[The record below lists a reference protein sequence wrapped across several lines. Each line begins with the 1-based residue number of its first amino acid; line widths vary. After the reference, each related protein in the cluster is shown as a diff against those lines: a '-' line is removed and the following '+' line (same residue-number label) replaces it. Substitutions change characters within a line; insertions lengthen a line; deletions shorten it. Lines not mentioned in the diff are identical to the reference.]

1 MLLALHKPTNI
12 PKLTDITTGADASQE
27 LDGIGAFGRKAV
39 SKNTLQHLAQSELTY
54 PVIPVERDCLLL
66 AVNSKNFQGLVWLSS
81 WFEVVSAY
89 RDKNSVYHVRLRIND
104 EPVEVD
110 YDALHPKDI
119 SRLTKFGLLMDIKY
133 ADELSKYLFR
143 RIANLKAEEQ
153 VSGMGFM
160 VNDEKLTF
168 RGYDEDPQIL
178 YYTDTSLTEYIGG
191 LNKLLT
197 NPAIMFALCCS
208 CASLFLAFL
217 GIACELPLM
226 SFIVSFYGKST
237 TGKSTAQTLM
247 ASVFTDPKNKK
258 IYIPFFGTL
267 NAIIKNLASKFGVPQ
282 LFDEATV
289 ASGIN
294 MESLLYTITLEQD
307 KSRCNS
313 SAALRTPDTWKLI
326 AITSSENRLLSD
338 RHMHNRG
345 LDARVLSFELAFT
358 DNREH
363 SDDIHDFCNK
373 NYGMLGKALSEQL
386 LCADQDAM
394 IQKYDDCKESMRNAI
409 DDAESF
415 DLAERL
421 INEYAVIL
429 LAGEVL
435 VELGVNIDID
445 SITALMA
452 DNCSTIREATD
463 IAGKYYHHLVNYAV
477 LHPYAEGIKKDEQT
491 GSVAFIDELFLR
503 VLSDYGASNPNLVIK
518 ELDSAGYLFKRKKNA
533 RKNRLR
539 FGGTLVNCYEILLP
553 KGDAGSDDDCMTL
566 EYILTHFEGIDE
578 S

>member
-217 GIACELPLM
+217 GIACGLPLM

-326 AITSSENRLLSD
+326 AITSSESKLLSD
-338 RHMHNRG
+338 RQMHNKG
-345 LDARVLSFELAFT
+345 LDVRVLNFELGFT
-358 DNREH
+358 DNRKH
-363 SDDIHDFCNK
+363 SDEIHNFCGK
-373 NYGMLGKALSEQL
+373 NYGVLGKALSEQL
-386 LCADQDAM
+386 LSADHNVM
-394 IQKYDDCKESMRNAI
+394 IQQYDECKETMRNAI
-409 DDAESF
+409 DDAATF

-429 LAGEVL
+429 LAGQEL
-435 VELGVNIDID
+435 SKLGVSIDIEG
-445 SITALMA
+445 ITALMA
-452 DNCSTIREATD
+452 DNCSTICETTD
-463 IAGKYYHHLVNYAV
+463 IAEKYYHHLVNYAV

-491 GSVAFIDELFLR
+491 GSVAFIDELFLK
-503 VLSDYGASNPNLVIK
+503 VLSDYGASDPDLVIK
-518 ELDSAGYLFKRKKNA
+518 ELDTAGYLFRRKKNA
-533 RKNRLR
+533 LKNRLR
-539 FGGTLVNCYEILLP
+539 FGGVLVSCYEILLS
-553 KGDAGSDDDCMTL
+553 KDDADSDDGCMTL

>member
-1 MLLALHKPTNI
+1 MALIKPANI
-12 PKLTDITTGADASQE
+12 PKLPQGYTINPLLKMINCIPEFGNVRAKKKD
-27 LDGIGAFGRKAV
+27 LDNLSF
-39 SKNTLQHLAQSELTY
+39 SEPSY
-54 PVIPVERDCLLL
+54 PFMPVKDKCVIL
-66 AVNSKNFQGLVWLSS
+66 AVTKKGFNGLVWLCG

-89 RDKNSVYHVRLRIND
+89 RDKNNVYRVRLRIND
-104 EPVEVD
+104 KLVEVD
-110 YDALHPKDI
+110 YDSLHPKDI
-119 SRLTKFGLLMDIKY
+119 SKLTRYGLIFDPDY
-133 ADELSKYLFR
+133 AVSLSKYIFMTVARL
-143 RIANLKAEEQ
+143 NVEERF
-153 VSGMGFM
+153 SGVGFM
-160 VNDEKLTF
+160 FNDNTLTF
-168 RGYDEDPQIL
+168 KGYDEEPQML
-178 YYTDTSLTEYIGG
+178 DYTKDTPLTEYIDV
-191 LNKLLT
+191 LNGLLT

-217 GIACELPLM
+217 SMVCGLPLM

-247 ASVFTDPKNKK
+247 ASVYTDPKDKK
-258 IYIPFFGTL
+258 VYIPFFGTL
-267 NAIIKNLASKFGVPQ
+267 NAIIKNFSQKFGVPQ

-289 ASGIN
+289 ASGLN

-313 SAALRTPDTWKLI
+313 NADLRTPDTWKLI
-326 AITSSENRLLSD
+326 AITSSENRLLNE

-373 NYGMLGKALSEQL
+373 NYGMLGKALSKQL

-394 IQKYDDCKESMRNAI
+394 IQKYDDCKENMRNAI

-452 DNCSTIREATD
+452 DNCSTIRETTD

-503 VLSDYGASNPNLVIK
+503 VLSDYGASNPDLVIK
-518 ELDSAGYLFKRKKNA
+518 ELDAAGYLFKRKRNA

-553 KGDAGSDDDCMTL
+553 KGDSGSDDGCMTL

>member
-1 MLLALHKPTNI
+1 
-12 PKLTDITTGADASQE
+12 
-27 LDGIGAFGRKAV
+27 
-39 SKNTLQHLAQSELTY
+39 
-54 PVIPVERDCLLL
+54 
-66 AVNSKNFQGLVWLSS
+66 
-81 WFEVVSAY
+81 
-89 RDKNSVYHVRLRIND
+89 
-104 EPVEVD
+104 
-110 YDALHPKDI
+110 
-119 SRLTKFGLLMDIKY
+119 
-133 ADELSKYLFR
+133 
-143 RIANLKAEEQ
+143 
-153 VSGMGFM
+153 
-160 VNDEKLTF
+160 
-168 RGYDEDPQIL
+168 
-178 YYTDTSLTEYIGG
+178 
-191 LNKLLT
+191 
-197 NPAIMFALCCS
+197 
-208 CASLFLAFL
+208 
-217 GIACELPLM
+217 
-226 SFIVSFYGKST
+226 
-237 TGKSTAQTLM
+237 M
-247 ASVFTDPKNKK
+247 ASVYTDPKDKK
-258 IYIPFFGTL
+258 VYIPFFGTL
-267 NAIIKNLASKFGVPQ
+267 NAIIKNFSQKFGVPQ

-289 ASGIN
+289 ASGLN

-313 SAALRTPDTWKLI
+313 KADLRTPDTWKLI

-394 IQKYDDCKESMRNAI
+394 IQKYDDCKENMRNAI

-421 INEYAVIL
+421 INEFAVIL

-445 SITALMA
+445 GITAIMA
-452 DNCSTIREATD
+452 ENCNSIREATD

-503 VLSDYGASNPNLVIK
+503 VLSDYGASNPDLVIK
-518 ELDSAGYLFKRKKNA
+518 ELDAAGYLFKRKRNA

-553 KGDAGSDDDCMTL
+553 EDDAGSDDGCMTL

>member
-217 GIACELPLM
+217 GIACDLPLM

-326 AITSSENRLLSD
+326 AITSSESKLLSD
-338 RHMHNRG
+338 RQMHNKG
-345 LDARVLSFELAFT
+345 LDVRVLNFELGFT
-358 DNREH
+358 DNRKH
-363 SDDIHDFCNK
+363 SDEIHNFCGK
-373 NYGMLGKALSEQL
+373 NYGVLGKALSEQL
-386 LCADQDAM
+386 LSADHNVM
-394 IQKYDDCKESMRNAI
+394 IQQYDECKETMRNAI
-409 DDAESF
+409 DDAATF

-429 LAGEVL
+429 LAGQEL
-435 VELGVNIDID
+435 SKLGVSIDIEG
-445 SITALMA
+445 ITALMA
-452 DNCSTIREATD
+452 DNCSTICETTD

-491 GSVAFIDELFLR
+491 CSVAFIDELFLK
-503 VLSDYGASNPNLVIK
+503 VLSDYGASDPDLVIK
-518 ELDSAGYLFKRKKNA
+518 ELDTAGYLFRRKKNA
-533 RKNRLR
+533 LKNRLR
-539 FGGTLVNCYEILLP
+539 FGGVLVSCYEILLS
-553 KGDAGSDDDCMTL
+553 KDDADSDDGCMTL